1 MITDPIFY
9 LCAIPAVIVVG
20 ISKGGFGGSIAL
32 LGVPLMT
39 LVISPIQAAGIML
52 PILVLM
58 DLIAVASY
66 RRTFDKTVLIM
77 TLPGAFVGIALG
89 YALASSVDEAMVRL
103 MVGLVAVVFSLD
115 HWVLK
120 RRRPSDH
127 VPPAH
132 SPVKGTL
139 WGALA
144 GFTSFVSHAGGP
156 PYQMYAIP
164 LQMEKRMFAGTAV
177 MFFFALNVTKLV
189 PYFLLGQ
196 FSTAN
201 LETSA
206 VLFPVAIAAILL
218 GIWLVKVVPQ
228 EAFYRVL
235 YVFVFVVGL
244 KLIWDG
250 ATSLL
255 M

>member
-9 LCAIPAVIVVG
+9 LCAIPAVILVG

-52 PILVLM
+52 PILILM
-58 DLIAVASY
+58 DLIAVSNY
-66 RRTFDKTVLIM
+66 RRTFDKTTLMM
-77 TLPGAFVGIALG
+77 TLPGAFAGIALG

-103 MVGLVAVVFSLD
+103 IVGAVAVAFSLD
-115 HWVLK
+115 HWLK
-120 RRRPSDH
+120 RKRANAHLPA
-127 VPPAH
+127 AH
-132 SPVKGTL
+132 SRVKGTV
-139 WGALA
+139 WGAVA

-164 LQMEKRMFAGTAV
+164 LKLEKRTYAGTSV
-177 MFFFALNVTKLV
+177 MFFFALNVTKLI

-196 FSTAN
+196 FSPAN

-206 VLFPVAIAAILL
+206 TLLPVAVVAVLL
-218 GIWLVKVVPQ
+218 GIWLVKIVPQ

-235 YVFVFVVGL
+235 YVVVFIVGL

-250 ATSLL
+250 ATSVL